1 MYILRYKSLSQH
13 TFSKIKLIKNSL
25 RKSMGQSDFSNIV
38 LLKIE
43 KEQSNNL
50 DMDQIINQ
58 FVEAKAKNVNLL
70 D

>member
-1 MYILRYKSLSQH
+1 ME
-13 TFSKIKLIKNSL
+13 
-25 RKSMGQSDFSNIV
+25 QSCFSNIV
-38 LLKIE
+38 VLKIE